1 MKRILVTG
9 SEGFIGKSLCKKLGQ
24 SPEKFDIFT
33 LDIVGNG
40 HNHTCADI
48 TLDDLSG
55 AFKQV
60 NPEVVVHLAGNVS
73 VSFSVSNPLEDFNLN
88 AKGTLAV
95 LLATKDTA
103 CKNFVYVT
111 SGGAIYD
118 STVLMPLNENSPIKP
133 ISPYGLSKLFAEG
146 YVRVL
151 SEARQ
156 AGWSSLAFSNVYGSV
171 SDQKQGV
178 IFRFWDDIRNGRR
191 PTIFGEKASRDFI
204 HVDDAVSA
212 LIKAIEKPVN
222 TRLNISSNTS
232 TKLVDL
238 LIEIQKI
245 MNSNLIPIIKE
256 LPHAEVEWS
265 QLDNRKAQQLLAWT
279 PVVDLNNGLKR
290 SLQID

>member
-9 SEGFIGKSLCKKLGQ
+9 SEGFIGKSLCKQLSQ
-24 SPEKFDIFT
+24 LPEKFDIFT
-33 LDIVGNG
+33 LDKVGNG
-40 HNHTCADI
+40 HNHTRADI
-48 TLDDLSG
+48 TLDDLSDT
-55 AFKQV
+55 FRQI

-88 AKGTLAV
+88 AKGTLSV
-95 LLATKDTA
+95 LLATKETA

-118 STVLMPLNENSPIKP
+118 SSIPMPLKENSPTNP

-151 SEARQ
+151 NQARQ
-156 AGWSSLAFSNVYGSV
+156 SGWSSLAFSNVYGSV

-178 IFRFWDDIRNGRR
+178 IFRLWDDIRSGIR

-212 LIKAIEKPVN
+212 VIKAIGKPVN

-238 LIEIQKI
+238 LSEIQKI
-245 MNSNLIPIIKE
+245 MNSNLIPIIQE
-256 LPHAEVEWS
+256 LPDTEVEMS
-265 QLDNRKAQQLLAWT
+265 QLDNLKAQQLLDWI
-279 PVVDLNNGLKR
+279 PVVDLKNGLKR

>member
-1 MKRILVTG
+1 VTG
-9 SEGFIGKSLCKKLGQ
+9 SEGFIGKSLCKQLSQ
-24 SPEKFDIFT
+24 LPEQFELFT
-33 LDIVGNG
+33 LDKVGNG

-48 TLDDLSG
+48 TLNDLSG

-73 VSFSVSNPLEDFNLN
+73 VSYSVSNPLEDFNLN

-95 LLATKDTA
+95 LLATKDTK

-151 SEARQ
+151 SESRQ
-156 AGWSSLAFSNVYGSV
+156 SGWSSLAFSNVYGSV

-238 LIEIQKI
+238 LIEIQRI
-245 MNSNLIPIIKE
+245 MNSNVTPIIEE
-256 LPHAEVEWS
+256 LPNVEVEWS
-265 QLDNRKAQQLLAWT
+265 QLDNGKAQQLLAWS
-279 PVVDLNNGLKR
+279 PVIDLKNGLKR